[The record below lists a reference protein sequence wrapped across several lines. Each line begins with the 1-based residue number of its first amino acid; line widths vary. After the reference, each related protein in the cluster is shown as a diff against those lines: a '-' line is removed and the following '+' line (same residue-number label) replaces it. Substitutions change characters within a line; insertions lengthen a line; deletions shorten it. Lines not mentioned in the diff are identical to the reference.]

1 MIHYTFY
8 SVYNIYIH
16 KILVPYHLLM
26 ISIWRFPK
34 MEVPLTHLFISRI
47 FHYKPTILGYPHV
60 WKLPFEVLNPNNHY
74 IYILFSVYIIYIY
87 ITLNPCIIYHLSTLW
102 SPREFHM
109 IFASPRHCG
118 PSTVWLAGWAR
129 GAPWLGTS
137 AFLGRK
143 TWEKWVDNGLKYRIC
158 LFIFS
163 NP

>member
-8 SVYNIYIH
+8 SVYSIYIYI
-16 KILVPYHLLM
+16 ILVPYHLLM

-47 FHYKPTILGYPHV
+47 FNYKPTILGYHHL
-60 WKLPFEVLNPNNHY
+60 WKLPFEVLNLKNHY
-74 IYILFSVYIIYIY
+74 IYILFSVYIIYI
-87 ITLNPCIIYHLSTLW
+87 TLNSCIIYHLSTLW
-102 SPREFHM
+102 SPRELLM
-109 IFASPRHCG
+109 IFASPRRCG

-129 GAPWLGTS
+129 GAPRLGTS
-137 AFLGRK
+137 AFLGRT
-143 TWEKWVDNGLKYRIC
+143 TWEKWVDNGLKYRIF